1 MELGEEL
8 TQLKKQA
15 RELKKQNEALQ
26 THNKFLEER
35 LEKSYDKNFYLRQE
49 NMKKF
54 PLKEEKKK

>member
-8 TQLKKQA
+8 TQLKKQLK
-15 RELKKQNEALQ
+15 EFKKQNEELQ

-35 LEKSYDKNFYLRQE
+35 LDKSYVKNFVLRQE
-49 NMKKF
+49 NMIKF